1 MSDKIS
7 QIENYF
13 YNNEKNLIHK
23 WDHYFEIYDRHFK
36 KYKDKIK
43 NFILSIRK
51 SDFKYTETP
60 LSTHIYGEY
69 TSLMYFLTK
78 SIQESFEEIDSGMIN
93 LKIFKSDRSKYI
105 PFD

>member
-1 MSDKIS
+1 MKIS
-7 QIENYF
+7 V
-13 YNNEKNLIHK
+13 
-23 WDHYFEIYDRHFK
+23 EITFAPLEED
-36 KYKDKIK
+36 YKDKIK
-43 NFILSIRK
+43 NLILKIRK
-51 SDFKYTETP
+51 SGFKYNENP

-78 SIQESFEEIDSGMIN
+78 SIQESFEEIDAGIIS

>member
-1 MSDKIS
+1 MKIS
-7 QIENYF
+7 V
-13 YNNEKNLIHK
+13 
-23 WDHYFEIYDRHFK
+23 EITLAPLEE

-43 NFILSIRK
+43 KFILLIRK
-51 SDFKYTETP
+51 SGFKYDENP

-78 SIQESFEEIDSGMIN
+78 SIQESFEEIDACIIS

>member
-1 MSDKIS
+1 MKIS
-7 QIENYF
+7 V
-13 YNNEKNLIHK
+13 
-23 WDHYFEIYDRHFK
+23 EITLAPLEEE
-36 KYKDKIK
+36 YKDKIK
-43 NFILSIRK
+43 NFIILIRK
-51 SDFKYTETP
+51 SGFKYDENP

-78 SIQESFEEIDSGMIN
+78 SIQECFEEIDAGIIN

>member
-1 MSDKIS
+1 MKIS
-7 QIENYF
+7 VEITFAPLEEN
-13 YNNEKNLIHK
+13 
-23 WDHYFEIYDRHFK
+23 
-36 KYKDKIK
+36 YKDKIK
-43 NFILSIRK
+43 NLILKIRK
-51 SDFKYTETP
+51 SGFKYNENP

-78 SIQESFEEIDSGMIN
+78 SIQESLEEIDAGIIS

>member
-1 MSDKIS
+1 MRIS
-7 QIENYF
+7 V
-13 YNNEKNLIHK
+13 
-23 WDHYFEIYDRHFK
+23 EITLAPLEEE
-36 KYKDKIK
+36 YKDKIK
-43 NFILSIRK
+43 NFIILIRK
-51 SDFKYTETP
+51 SGFKYDENP

-78 SIQESFEEIDSGMIN
+78 SIQECFEEIDAGIIN

>member
-1 MSDKIS
+1 MKIS
-7 QIENYF
+7 V
-13 YNNEKNLIHK
+13 
-23 WDHYFEIYDRHFK
+23 EITFAPLEEE
-36 KYKDKIK
+36 YKDKIK
-43 NFILSIRK
+43 NLIISIRK
-51 SDFKYTETP
+51 SGFKYSENP

-78 SIQESFEEIDSGMIN
+78 SIQESFEEIDTGIIS

>member
-1 MSDKIS
+1 MKIS
-7 QIENYF
+7 V
-13 YNNEKNLIHK
+13 
-23 WDHYFEIYDRHFK
+23 EITLAPLEEE
-36 KYKDKIK
+36 YKDKIK
-43 NFILSIRK
+43 NFILLIRK
-51 SDFKYTETP
+51 SGFKYDENP

-78 SIQESFEEIDSGMIN
+78 SIQECFEEIDAGIIN

>member
-1 MSDKIS
+1 MKIS
-7 QIENYF
+7 V
-13 YNNEKNLIHK
+13 
-23 WDHYFEIYDRHFK
+23 EITFAPLEEE
-36 KYKDKIK
+36 YKDKIK
-43 NFILSIRK
+43 NLIISIRK
-51 SDFKYTETP
+51 SGFKYSENP

-78 SIQESFEEIDSGMIN
+78 SIQESFDEIDAGIIS

>member
-1 MSDKIS
+1 MKIS
-7 QIENYF
+7 V
-13 YNNEKNLIHK
+13 
-23 WDHYFEIYDRHFK
+23 EITLAPLEEE
-36 KYKDKIK
+36 YKDKIK
-43 NFILSIRK
+43 NFIILIRK
-51 SDFKYTETP
+51 SGFKYDENP

-78 SIQESFEEIDSGMIN
+78 SIQECFKEIDAGIIN

>member
-1 MSDKIS
+1 MKIS
-7 QIENYF
+7 V
-13 YNNEKNLIHK
+13 
-23 WDHYFEIYDRHFK
+23 EITLAPLEEE
-36 KYKDKIK
+36 YKDKIK
-43 NFILSIRK
+43 KLLYLIRK
-51 SDFKYTETP
+51 SGFKYSENP

-78 SIQESFEEIDSGMIN
+78 SIQECFEEIDAGIIS

>member
-1 MSDKIS
+1 MKIS
-7 QIENYF
+7 V
-13 YNNEKNLIHK
+13 
-23 WDHYFEIYDRHFK
+23 EITLAPLEEE
-36 KYKDKIK
+36 YKDKIK
-43 NFILSIRK
+43 NFILLIRK
-51 SDFKYTETP
+51 SGFKYDENQ

-78 SIQESFEEIDSGMIN
+78 SIQECFEEIDAGIIN

>member
-1 MSDKIS
+1 MKIS
-7 QIENYF
+7 V
-13 YNNEKNLIHK
+13 
-23 WDHYFEIYDRHFK
+23 EITLAPLEEG
-36 KYKDKIK
+36 YKDKIK

-51 SDFKYTETP
+51 SGFKYNETP
-60 LSTHIYGEY
+60 LSTHIYGDY

-78 SIQESFEEIDSGMIN
+78 SIQESFEEIDSGIIS

>member
-1 MSDKIS
+1 MKIS
-7 QIENYF
+7 V
-13 YNNEKNLIHK
+13 
-23 WDHYFEIYDRHFK
+23 EITLAPLEEE
-36 KYKDKIK
+36 YKDKIK
-43 NFILSIRK
+43 NFILLIRK
-51 SDFKYTETP
+51 SGFKYDENP

-78 SIQESFEEIDSGMIN
+78 AIQECFEEIDAGIIS

>member
-1 MSDKIS
+1 MKIS
-7 QIENYF
+7 V
-13 YNNEKNLIHK
+13 
-23 WDHYFEIYDRHFK
+23 EITLAPLEEE
-36 KYKDKIK
+36 YKDKIK
-43 NFILSIRK
+43 NFIILIRK
-51 SDFKYTETP
+51 SGFKYDENP

-78 SIQESFEEIDSGMIN
+78 SIQESFEEIDAGIIN

>member
-1 MSDKIS
+1 MKIS
-7 QIENYF
+7 V
-13 YNNEKNLIHK
+13 
-23 WDHYFEIYDRHFK
+23 EITLAPLEEE
-36 KYKDKIK
+36 YKDKIK

-51 SDFKYTETP
+51 SGFKYNETP

-78 SIQESFEEIDSGMIN
+78 SIQESFEEIDSCIIS

>member
-1 MSDKIS
+1 MKIS
-7 QIENYF
+7 VEIT
-13 YNNEKNLIHK
+13 LAP
-23 WDHYFEIYDRHFK
+23 FEE

-43 NFILSIRK
+43 NFIISIRE
-51 SDFKYTETP
+51 SGFTFKETP

-78 SIQESFEEIDSGMIN
+78 SMQESFEEIDNGMIN